1 MAATYHSIIST
12 VKMQGRSAWE
22 YLCKFLLEYLTVA
35 GIFFQYATGQN
46 RIGNMPIVNKQV
58 IFYVGKKL
66 RTTRTSAFPK
76 MKRFVSVKA
85 LFMAMVTG
93 LLLAACGDD
102 GVENA
107 KPGGQGNGS
116 VENRK
121 IVAKIVEK
129 SSSEGSVVWDGDIE
143 EMSFSYDKQGRLT
156 GITYSGDDDE
166 EVDKVEYLYEKNS
179 VRISLSTW
187 LNGVEVSEE
196 FDESRVALNEKGYAV
211 SCVNSYYDEDEDS
224 ELSTYSFKCF
234 YDSNDR
240 LVKRVE
246 DDGSYDKYTWK
257 NGYLVRCVRN
267 YATDW
272 MKPWTCVYAYDLVKN
287 NANIDLNYFLDNENE
302 GALCEDM
309 CLLGVAGLTGKRS
322 EYMVKDFVN
331 GNNCPVSLSYELDED
346 GFVHKVNSVLEA
358 GAQVVRDE
366 YMIIYKQ

>member
-1 MAATYHSIIST
+1 
-12 VKMQGRSAWE
+12 
-22 YLCKFLLEYLTVA
+22 
-35 GIFFQYATGQN
+35 
-46 RIGNMPIVNKQV
+46 
-58 IFYVGKKL
+58 
-66 RTTRTSAFPK
+66 

-102 GVENA
+102 GVENT

-211 SCVNSYYDEDEDS
+211 SYVNSYYPKSVIRNFLCKKSD
-224 ELSTYSFKCF
+224 YSRLCHRYSICMLTQYADFALFQDKMKANF
-234 YDSNDR
+234 SNDR
-240 LVKRVE
+240 FRIM
-246 DDGSYDKYTWK
+246 
-257 NGYLVRCVRN
+257 
-267 YATDW
+267 
-272 MKPWTCVYAYDLVKN
+272 MKMKT
-287 NANIDLNYFLDNENE
+287 ANL
-302 GALCEDM
+302 ALI
-309 CLLGVAGLTGKRS
+309 R
-322 EYMVKDFVN
+322 
-331 GNNCPVSLSYELDED
+331 LSASMT
-346 GFVHKVNSVLEA
+346 V
-358 GAQVVRDE
+358 
-366 YMIIYKQ
+366 MIGC

>member
-1 MAATYHSIIST
+1 M
-12 VKMQGRSAWE
+12 
-22 YLCKFLLEYLTVA
+22 
-35 GIFFQYATGQN
+35 
-46 RIGNMPIVNKQV
+46 
-58 IFYVGKKL
+58 
-66 RTTRTSAFPK
+66 RTTRISAFSK

-102 GVENA
+102 GVENT

-121 IVAKIVEK
+121 IVARIVKK

-143 EMSFSYDKQGRLT
+143 EMSFSYDKQGRLI
-156 GITYSGDDDE
+156 GITYLGDDDE

-211 SCVNSYYDEDEDS
+211 SCVNSYYEGDEDS

-257 NGYLVRCVRN
+257 NGYLVRCVKN

-309 CLLGVAGLTGKRS
+309 CWLGVAGLTGKRS

-331 GNNCPVSLSYELDED
+331 GNNCPVPLSYELDED

-358 GAQVVRDE
+358 GSQVVRDE